1 MSAPRIGLLAA
12 ATYLPPEI
20 RRNDWWPSATVERW
34 MALRAAPPPPP
45 AGALTPAMA
54 HVLAEMAGQAVDPF
68 QGVTERRVMPAD
80 MASVDMEVQAAERAI
95 AHAEATA
102 GPITGFDR
110 RQIDVL
116 LTHTAVPEYL
126 LSNTACVL
134 HHRLGLAP
142 TCFTMQAE
150 ASGNSFLMQLTVAE
164 QMITAGRARHALV
177 VQSAAG
183 SRLLDPDSPM
193 APLFGDGASAV
204 VIGPMPDGGLLATVH
219 RTDGSHPRALI
230 AGVPGRQWYDD
241 GRIVLHSGDPGA
253 MRQIFLETADRAA
266 EVVGAALAAAGHA
279 AADVGLFAVHQGTP
293 WLRKVTQAACGLVNA
308 RAVDSFATTGYLFGA
323 SIPLVLELAQRRGLV
338 AAGDLV
344 VLHGGGVGS
353 TYSAIALRWGAAVA

>member
-1 MSAPRIGLLAA
+1 MSAPRIGLLGA
-12 ATYLPPEI
+12 ATYLPPEV
-20 RRNDWWPSATVERW
+20 RRNDWWPRSTVERW
-34 MALRAAPPPPP
+34 AAPRGASPPP
-45 AGALTPAMA
+45 AGPLTPAMA
-54 HVLAEMAGQAVDPF
+54 DVLAEMAHQAVDPF

-80 MASVDMEVQAAERAI
+80 MASVDMEAQAAERAI
-95 AHAEATA
+95 ARAQA
-102 GPITGFDR
+102 GAPGLDR
-110 RQIDVL
+110 GQIDVL
-116 LTHTAVPEYL
+116 LTHTAVPDYL

-164 QMITAGRARHALV
+164 QMIAAGRARHALV

-193 APLFGDGASAV
+193 SPLFGDGASAV
-204 VIGPMPDGGLLATVH
+204 VIGPVASGGLLASVH
-219 RTDGSHPRALI
+219 RTDGSYPRGLI
-230 AGVPGRQWYDD
+230 AAVPGRRWYDD

-266 EVVGAALAAAGHA
+266 EVVGAALATAGQA

-293 WLRKVTQAACGLVNA
+293 WLRRVTQTACGLVNA
-308 RAVDSFATTGYLFGA
+308 RAVDTFATTGYLFGA
-323 SIPLVLELAQRRGLV
+323 SIPLVLELAQHRSLV
-338 AAGDLV
+338 APGDLV

-353 TYSAIALRWGAAVA
+353 TYSAIALRWGAPVA

>member
-1 MSAPRIGLLAA
+1 MNAPRIGLISAA
-12 ATYLPPEI
+12 AYLPPEV
-20 RRNDWWPSATVERW
+20 RRNDWWPTATVERW
-34 MALRAAPPPPP
+34 AALRGAPPPP
-45 AGALTPAMA
+45 AGRLTPAMA
-54 HVLAEMAGQAVDPF
+54 RVLAEMAQQAVDPF

-80 MASVDMEVQAAERAI
+80 LASVDMEAQAAERAI
-95 AHAEATA
+95 AHAECRA
-102 GPITGFDR
+102 GSAGFDR

-126 LSNTACVL
+126 LSNTACAL

-164 QMITAGRARHALV
+164 QMIAAGRARYALL

-183 SRLLDPDSPM
+183 SRLLDAESPM
-193 APLFGDGASAV
+193 SPLFGDGASAV
-204 VIGPMPDGGLLATVH
+204 VIGDVPDGGLLATVH
-219 RTDGSHPRALI
+219 RTDGSYPRGLI
-230 AGVPGRQWYDD
+230 AGVPGRRWYDD

-266 EVVGAALAAAGHA
+266 EVVGAALSAAGRA

-293 WLRKVTQAACGLVNA
+293 WLRTVTQAACGLVNA
-308 RAVDSFATTGYLFGA
+308 RAVDTFATTGYLFGA
-323 SIPLVLELAQRRGLV
+323 SIPLVLEIAQRRGLV
-338 AAGDLV
+338 APGDLV

-353 TYSAIALRWGAAVA
+353 TYSAIALRWGSPVA